1 MSALFVPGNVAVVTG
16 AALGIGRAAC
26 CRFAGAGMKVCMVDL
41 PGEDFDA
48 AIAAVRQVATDRGN
62 IMAAAVDVA
71 DHGAVEALAVSVEER
86 FGCSAHILF
95 NNAVTRIGRG
105 MWADLGEWKAA
116 LDVNLWGV
124 IHGVRAFAPAMIAR
138 GKPAAIINAG
148 SKQGITNP
156 PGHPVYNLAKAA
168 LKSYTESLAHD
179 LRNTEG
185 ARVSAHLLVPGW
197 TTTGHKEHKQGAWLP
212 EQVVEMMIDSVDRGS
227 FYIICP
233 DDEVTPEMDRLR
245 VLWSAGDIAE
255 DRPALSRWHPD
266 FKDAFE
272 RFKG

>member
-1 MSALFVPGNVAVVTG
+1 MSDLFLPGNVAVVTG
-16 AALGIGRAAC
+16 AALGIGRATC
-26 CRFAGAGMKVCMVDL
+26 CRVASAGMKVCMVDL

-48 AIAAVRQVATDRGN
+48 AIASVSRVATDRGN

-71 DHGAVEALAVSVEER
+71 DYGAMEALAASVEHR
-86 FGCSAHILF
+86 FGSADILF

-105 MWADLGEWKAA
+105 MWADLDEWKAA

-124 IHGVRAFAPAMIAR
+124 IHGVRAFAPAMIAQGR
-138 GKPAAIINAG
+138 PAAIINAG

-197 TTTGHKEHKQGAWLP
+197 TTTGHKEHRQGAWRP
-212 EQVVEMMIDSVDRGS
+212 EQVVEMMIDSVHRGS